1 MRYHTSSIG
10 GLMKRLRNLLL
21 VSLVATMMVFTSCAT
36 VQNQAGPEIELQ
48 TLETSVAVIDKYG
61 NLTLEMS
68 EFALLG
74 AGYEVGDI
82 VSITVGDF
90 SYESPIGTAYS
101 DVDKGNYVVRLTKG
115 YVILAINYGNLAKG
129 SSAVEGAPVTI
140 ALSEKGGYLQE
151 FELRH
156 LVRTDVRSDY
166 ASDAVFA
173 NFRMVSHG
181 SIAEGMLYRSAN
193 PVLDDARAPYV
204 ATLAELVGIKTVINL
219 ADDEESLYANL
230 DDAPYYKALVEEGSV
245 IALNM
250 GVTFTDSD
258 FITKLREGL
267 AFMAS
272 HKGPYLVHC
281 NEGKDRAGF
290 VSALLSAIMGATV
303 DEVVEDYMIS
313 YENYYG
319 VEKGSERYD
328 LISKIILNL
337 FADINGGKNVTDKT
351 LKKVAETYLLKE
363 VKLTPTELNAIKD
376 NLSVKNVKISGQ
388 FVFTL

>member
-1 MRYHTSSIG
+1 
-10 GLMKRLRNLLL
+10 MKRLRNLLL
-21 VSLVATMMVFTSCAT
+21 VGFVATMMIFTSCAT
-36 VQNQAGPEIELQ
+36 VQEQAAVEIQLQ
-48 TLETSVAVIDKYG
+48 TLESSVAVVDKYG
-61 NLTLEMS
+61 NLTLALS
-68 EFALLG
+68 EHLLLG

-82 VSITVGDF
+82 VAITIGDF
-90 SYESPIGTAYS
+90 TYESPIGTAYS

-115 YVILAINYGNLAKG
+115 YVILAINYGNLAKT
-129 SSAVEGAPVTI
+129 SNAVEKAPVTI
-140 ALSEKGGYLQE
+140 ALSDKGGYLQE
-151 FELRH
+151 FEMRH
-156 LVRTDVRSDY
+156 LVRTDVRADY
-166 ASDAVFA
+166 ASDAIFA
-173 NFRMVSHG
+173 NFRMVSYG

-193 PVLDDARAPYV
+193 PVLDDERAPYV
-204 ATLAELVGIKTVINL
+204 ATLTELVGIKTVINL
-219 ADDEESLYANL
+219 ADDKESLYANL

-250 GVTFTDSD
+250 GVTFTDAD

-267 AFMAS
+267 AFMAH

-319 VEKGSERYD
+319 VEKGTERYE

-337 FADINGGKNVTDKT
+337 FSDINDGKRVTDKSI
-351 LKKVAETYLLKE
+351 KKVAESYLLNQ
-363 VKLTPTELNAIKD
+363 VKLSPTQISAIKD
-376 NLSVKNVKISGQ
+376 NLSGKKLKVSGQ
-388 FVFTL
+388 IVFAL

>member
-1 MRYHTSSIG
+1 
-10 GLMKRLRNLLL
+10 MKRARNLLL
-21 VSLVATMMVFTSCAT
+21 VIMVATMMVFTSCAT
-36 VQNQAGPEIELQ
+36 VQEQAVVAVQLQ
-48 TLETSVAVIDKYG
+48 TLETSVAVVDKYG
-61 NLTLEMS
+61 NLTLEMP
-68 EFALLG
+68 EQILLD
-74 AGYEVGDI
+74 AGYEVGD
-82 VSITVGDF
+82 VVEITVGDF
-90 SYESPIGTAYS
+90 TYQAPIGTAYS

-115 YVILAINYGNLAKG
+115 YVILAINYGNLAKD
-129 SSAVEGAPVTI
+129 SNAVEKAPVII
-140 ALSEKGGYLQE
+140 ALADKGGYLQE

-156 LVRTDVRSDY
+156 LVRTDVRADY

-173 NFRMVSHG
+173 NFRMVSYG

-193 PVLDDARAPYV
+193 PVLDDERAPYV

-219 ADDEESLYANL
+219 ADDKESLYANL

-250 GVTFTDSD
+250 GVTFTDAD

-267 AFMAS
+267 TFMGE

-303 DEVVEDYMIS
+303 DEVVEDYMLS

-319 VEKGSERYD
+319 VEKGTERYN
-328 LISKIILNL
+328 LISKIIINL
-337 FADINGGKNVTDKT
+337 FSDINDGKQVTDKT
-351 LKKVAETYLLKE
+351 IRKVAESYLLNQ
-363 VKLTPTELNAIKD
+363 VKLTPTQLAMIKD
-376 NLSVKNVKISGQ
+376 NLSVKNVKVSGQ
-388 FVFTL
+388 IVFAL

>member
-1 MRYHTSSIG
+1 
-10 GLMKRLRNLLL
+10 MKRMRNLLL
-21 VSLVATMMVFTSCAT
+21 VSLVAIMMVFTSCAT
-36 VQNQAGPEIELQ
+36 VQEQIAPAIYLQ
-48 TLETSVAVIDKYG
+48 TLESKVAVVDKYG
-61 NLTLEMS
+61 NLTLDLS

-74 AGYEVGDI
+74 AGYEVGDL
-82 VSITVGDF
+82 VTITMGEF
-90 SYESPIGTAYS
+90 TYESPIGTAYS

-115 YVILAINYGNLAKG
+115 AVILAINYGNLAKT
-129 SSAVEGAPVTI
+129 SMAVENTPVTI
-140 ALSEKGGYLQE
+140 ALAEKGGYLQE

-166 ASDAVFA
+166 ASDAIFA
-173 NFRMVSHG
+173 NFRMVAHG

-193 PVLDDARAPYV
+193 PVLDDERAPYV

-219 ADDEESLYANL
+219 ADDQESLYANL

-250 GVTFTDSD
+250 GVTFTDAD
-258 FITKLREGL
+258 FITKLKGGL
-267 AFMAS
+267 AFMAE

-303 DEVVEDYMIS
+303 DEVVEDYMVS

-319 VEKGSERYD
+319 VEKGSERYA
-328 LISKIILNL
+328 LISKIIVNL
-337 FADINGGKNVTDKT
+337 FADINGGKAVTDKT
-351 LKKVAETYLLKE
+351 IRKVAESYLLKE
-363 VKLTPTELNAIKD
+363 VKLTPTQLNAIKE
-376 NLSVKNVKISGQ
+376 NLSVKNVRVSGE
-388 FVFTL
+388 FVFSL

>member
-1 MRYHTSSIG
+1 
-10 GLMKRLRNLLL
+10 MKRLRNLLL
-21 VSLVATMMVFTSCAT
+21 VVLVATMMVFTSCAT
-36 VQNQAGPEIELQ
+36 VQEQVVPAIQLQ
-48 TLETSVAVIDKYG
+48 SLETSVAVIDKYG

-68 EFALLG
+68 EFVLLG
-74 AGYEVGDI
+74 AGYEVGDM
-82 VSITVGDF
+82 VSITIGDF
-90 SYESPIGTAYS
+90 MYESPIGTAYS

-115 YVILAINYGNLAKG
+115 FVILAINYGDLAKV
-129 SSAVEGAPVTI
+129 SSAVENIPVTI
-140 ALSEKGGYLQE
+140 ALAEKGGYLQE

-156 LVRTDVRSDY
+156 LVRTDLRSDY
-166 ASDAVFA
+166 ASDEVFA
-173 NFRMVSHG
+173 NFRMVSYG

-193 PVLDDARAPYV
+193 PVLDDERAPYV
-204 ATLAELVGIKTVINL
+204 ATLTELVGIKTVINL
-219 ADDEESLYANL
+219 ADDKESLYANL

-250 GVTFTDSD
+250 GVTFTDEA

-267 AFMAS
+267 AFMAN

-319 VEKGSERYD
+319 VEKGTERYS

-337 FADINGGKNVTDKT
+337 FSDINGGKPVTDKT
-351 LKKVAETYLLKE
+351 IKRVAENYLLNQ
-363 VKLTPTELNAIKD
+363 VKLTPTQLAMIKD
-376 NLSVKNVKISGQ
+376 NLSVKNVKVSGQ

>member
-1 MRYHTSSIG
+1 
-10 GLMKRLRNLLL
+10 MKRMRNLLL
-21 VSLVATMMVFTSCAT
+21 VILVATMMAFTSCAT
-36 VQNQAGPEIELQ
+36 VQEQTVPVVQLQ

-68 EFALLG
+68 EDALLG

-82 VSITVGDF
+82 VAITVGGF
-90 SYESPIGTAYS
+90 TYESPIGTAYS

-115 YVILAINYGNLAKG
+115 YVILAINYGNLAKT
-129 SSAVEGAPVTI
+129 SEAVENAPVTI
-140 ALSEKGGYLQE
+140 ALSDKGGYLQE

-173 NFRMVSHG
+173 NFRMVSYG

-204 ATLAELVGIKTVINL
+204 ATLAELVGIRTVINL
-219 ADDEESLYANL
+219 ADDKESLYANL

-250 GVTFTDSD
+250 GVTFTDAD

-267 AFMAS
+267 AFMAER
-272 HKGPYLVHC
+272 KGPYLVHC

-290 VSALLSAIMGATV
+290 VSALLSAIMGAKV
-303 DEVVEDYMIS
+303 DEIVEDYMIS

-319 VEKGSERYD
+319 VEKGTERYD
-328 LISKIILNL
+328 LIREIILNL
-337 FADINGGKNVTDKT
+337 FSDINGGKPVTDKT
-351 LKKVAETYLLKE
+351 IRKVAESYLLNQ
-363 VKLTPTELNAIKD
+363 VKLTPTQLAMIKD
-376 NLSVKNVKISGQ
+376 NLSGKGVKVTGQ
-388 FVFTL
+388 IVFTL

>member
-1 MRYHTSSIG
+1 
-10 GLMKRLRNLLL
+10 MKRLRNLLL
-21 VSLVATMMVFTSCAT
+21 VILVATMMIFTSCAT
-36 VQNQAGPEIELQ
+36 VQEQTVPEIQLQ
-48 TLETSVAVIDKYG
+48 TLESDVAIIDKYG
-61 NLTLEMS
+61 NLTLAMKEQ
-68 EFALLG
+68 LLLD

-90 SYESPIGTAYS
+90 TYESPIGTAYS
-101 DVDKGNYVVRLTKG
+101 DVDKGNYVVRLNKG
-115 YVILAINYGNLAKG
+115 AVILAINYGNLAKT
-129 SSAVEGAPVTI
+129 SNAVENAPVTI

-156 LVRTDVRSDY
+156 LVRTEVRSDY

-173 NFRMVSHG
+173 NFRMVSFG

-193 PVLDDARAPYV
+193 PVLGDERAPFV
-204 ATLAELVGIKTVINL
+204 AKLAELVGIKTVINL
-219 ADDEESLYANL
+219 ADDKKSLYANL
-230 DDAPYYKALVEEGSV
+230 DDAPYYKTLVDEGSV

-250 GVTFTDSD
+250 GVTFTDPD
-258 FITKLREGL
+258 FIIKLREGL
-267 AFMAS
+267 AFMAD

-319 VEKGSERYD
+319 VEKGTERYE
-328 LISKIILNL
+328 LISKIIINL
-337 FADINGGKNVTDKT
+337 FSDINDGKKVTDKNMR
-351 LKKVAETYLLKE
+351 KVAESYLLNQ
-363 VKLTPTELNAIKD
+363 VKLTPAQLHAIKD
-376 NLSVKNVKISGQ
+376 NLSGKKVKISGQ
-388 FVFTL
+388 IVFAL

>member
-1 MRYHTSSIG
+1 
-10 GLMKRLRNLLL
+10 MKRLRNLLL
-21 VSLVATMMVFTSCAT
+21 VILVATMMIFTSCVT
-36 VQNQAGPEIELQ
+36 VQEQTVPEIQLQ
-48 TLETSVAVIDKYG
+48 TLESDVAIIDKYG
-61 NLTLEMS
+61 NLTLAMKEQ
-68 EFALLG
+68 LLLD

-90 SYESPIGTAYS
+90 TYESPIGTAYS
-101 DVDKGNYVVRLTKG
+101 DVDKGNYVVRLNKG
-115 YVILAINYGNLAKG
+115 AVILAINYGNLAKT
-129 SSAVEGAPVTI
+129 SNAVENAPVTI

-156 LVRTDVRSDY
+156 LVRTEVRSDY

-173 NFRMVSHG
+173 NFRMVSFG

-193 PVLDDARAPYV
+193 PVLGDERAPFV
-204 ATLAELVGIKTVINL
+204 AKLAELVGIKTVINL
-219 ADDEESLYANL
+219 ADDKKSLYANL
-230 DDAPYYKALVEEGSV
+230 DDAPYYKTLVDEGSV

-250 GVTFTDSD
+250 GVTFTDPD
-258 FITKLREGL
+258 FIIKLREGL
-267 AFMAS
+267 AFMAD

-319 VEKGSERYD
+319 VEKGTERYE
-328 LISKIILNL
+328 LISKIIINL
-337 FADINGGKNVTDKT
+337 FSDINDGKKVTDKNMR
-351 LKKVAETYLLKE
+351 KVAESYLLNQ
-363 VKLTPTELNAIKD
+363 VKLTPAQLHAIKD
-376 NLSVKNVKISGQ
+376 NLSGKKVKISGQ
-388 FVFTL
+388 IVFAL

>member
-1 MRYHTSSIG
+1 
-10 GLMKRLRNLLL
+10 MKQMRNLLL
-21 VSLVATMMVFTSCAT
+21 VALVATMMIFTSCAT
-36 VQNQAGPEIELQ
+36 VQEQTVPEIQLQ
-48 TLETSVAVIDKYG
+48 TLETSVAVVDKYG

-82 VSITVGDF
+82 VTVTVGTF
-90 SYESPIGTAYS
+90 SYDTPIGTAYS

-115 YVILAINYGNLAKG
+115 SVILAINYGNLAKTSG
-129 SSAVEGAPVTI
+129 AVEKDPVTI
-140 ALSEKGGYLQE
+140 ALSDKGGYLQE
-151 FELRH
+151 FEMRH

-166 ASDAVFA
+166 ASDAIFA
-173 NFRMVSHG
+173 NFRMISYG
-181 SIAEGMLYRSAN
+181 AIAEGLLYRSAN
-193 PVLDDARAPYV
+193 PVLDDERAPYV

-219 ADDEESLYANL
+219 ADDKESLYANL

-250 GVTFTDSD
+250 GVTFTDEA
-258 FITKLREGL
+258 FITKLHEGL
-267 AFMAS
+267 AFMAE

-290 VSALLSAIMGATV
+290 VSALLSAVMGATV
-303 DEVVEDYMIS
+303 DEIVEDYMMS

-328 LISKIILNL
+328 LISKIIVNL
-337 FADINGGKNVTDKT
+337 FSDINGGKPVTDKT
-351 LKKVAETYLLKE
+351 IRKVAESYLLKE
-363 VKLTPTELNAIKD
+363 VKLTPTQLAMIRD
-376 NLSVKNVKISGQ
+376 NLSIKNVKVSGQ
-388 FVFTL
+388 FVFKL

>member
-1 MRYHTSSIG
+1 
-10 GLMKRLRNLLL
+10 MKRMRNLLL
-21 VSLVATMMVFTSCAT
+21 VSLVAIMMVFTSCAT
-36 VQNQAGPEIELQ
+36 VQEQIAPAIYLP
-48 TLETSVAVIDKYG
+48 TLESSVAVVDKYG
-61 NLTLEMS
+61 NLTLDLS

-74 AGYEVGDI
+74 AGYEVGDM
-82 VSITVGDF
+82 VTITVGEF
-90 SYESPIGTAYS
+90 TYESPIGTAYS

-115 YVILAINYGNLAKG
+115 AVILAINYGNLAKT
-129 SSAVEGAPVTI
+129 SMAVEKAPVTI
-140 ALSEKGGYLQE
+140 ALEEKGGYLQE

-166 ASDAVFA
+166 ASDAIFA
-173 NFRMVSHG
+173 NFRMVAHG
-181 SIAEGMLYRSAN
+181 SITEGMLYRSAN
-193 PVLDDARAPYV
+193 PVLDDERAPYV

-219 ADDEESLYANL
+219 ADDQESLYANL

-250 GVTFTDSD
+250 GVTFTDAD

-267 AFMAS
+267 AFMAER
-272 HKGPYLVHC
+272 KGPYLVHC

-303 DEVVEDYMIS
+303 DEVVEDYMVS

-319 VEKGSERYD
+319 VEKGTERYD

-337 FADINGGKNVTDKT
+337 FADINDGKAVTDKT
-351 LKKVAETYLLKE
+351 IRRVAENYLLKE
-363 VKLTPTELNAIKD
+363 VKLTPTQLNAIKD
-376 NLSVKNVKISGQ
+376 NLSAKNVKVSGQ
-388 FVFTL
+388 IVFSL

>member
-1 MRYHTSSIG
+1 
-10 GLMKRLRNLLL
+10 MKRLRDLLL
-21 VSLVATMMVFTSCAT
+21 VSLVAILMVFTSCAT
-36 VQNQAGPEIELQ
+36 VQQQSVPEIHLQ
-48 TLETSVAVIDKYG
+48 TLETKVAVIDKYG
-61 NLTLEMS
+61 NLTLELS

-90 SYESPIGTAYS
+90 PYESPIGTAYS
-101 DVDKGNYVVRLTKG
+101 DVDKGNYVVRITDG
-115 YVILAINYGNLAKG
+115 YVILAINYGNLAKT
-129 SSAVEGAPVTI
+129 SAAGENIPVTI
-140 ALSEKGGYLQE
+140 ALAEKGGYREE

-166 ASDAVFA
+166 ASDAIFA
-173 NFRMVSHG
+173 NFRMVAHG

-193 PVLDDARAPYV
+193 PVLDDERAPYV
-204 ATLAELVGIKTVINL
+204 ATLTEQAGIKTVINL
-219 ADDEESLYANL
+219 ADDQKSLYANL

-250 GVTFTDSD
+250 GVTFTDAD
-258 FITKLREGL
+258 FILKLKEGL
-267 AFMAS
+267 TFMAE

-290 VSALLSAIMGATV
+290 VNALLSAIMGATV
-303 DEVVEDYMIS
+303 DEVVQDYMIS

-319 VEKGSERYD
+319 VEKGTERYT

-337 FADINGGKNVTDKT
+337 FSDINGGKSVTDKT
-351 LKKVAETYLLKE
+351 IKKAAENYLLDQVGLSPE
-363 VKLTPTELNAIKD
+363 QISAIKD
-376 NLSVKNVKISGQ
+376 NLSGKKVKISGEIT
-388 FVFTL
+388 FSL